1 MCGHGGV
8 TFPSSWRRS
17 SLWTINWY
25 RGERVG
31 GLSNTGIAEK
41 KREVHIHYQQKHSN
55 NIIYIVIIIIIISK
69 TQRKHSQVALA
80 IL

>member
-1 MCGHGGV
+1 MLCGHGGV

-31 GLSNTGIAEK
+31 GLSNTGIAVVVFFFLK
-41 KREVHIHYQQKHSN
+41 KEAQ
-55 NIIYIVIIIIIISK
+55 
-69 TQRKHSQVALA
+69 
-80 IL
+80 

>member
-1 MCGHGGV
+1 MLCGHGGV

-31 GLSNTGIAEK
+31 GLSNTGIAVVLKKKKK
-41 KREVHIHYQQKHSN
+41 KRGS
-55 NIIYIVIIIIIISK
+55 YIVSK
-69 TQRKHSQVALA
+69 EAQ
-80 IL
+80 

>member
-1 MCGHGGV
+1 M
-8 TFPSSWRRS
+8 
-17 SLWTINWY
+17 
-25 RGERVG
+25 G

-55 NIIYIVIIIIIISK
+55 NIIYIVIVIIIISK